1 MKRILIVVDMQK
13 DFVDGAL
20 GSREAAAIVPNV
32 ANKIRTF
39 DGDAIIVTFDTH
51 YANYLETLEGKK
63 LPVVHCVEGT
73 PGHALDGEIQKA
85 LEGKE
90 YIEVLKNTFGSF
102 DVPRILKEKFP
113 GESLD
118 VEIVGLCTD
127 ICVVSNALI
136 LRAAYPNATIA
147 VDARCCAGV
156 SPATHQAAL
165 ATVGCC
171 QIDVT
176 GE

>member
-32 ANKIRTF
+32 AEKIRTF
-39 DGDAIIVTFDTH
+39 NGDGILVTYDTH

-63 LPVVHCVEGT
+63 LSVVHCIEGT
-73 PGHALDGEIQKA
+73 AGHTLDGEVQKA

-90 YIEVLKNTFGSF
+90 YTKVLKNTFGSF
-102 DVPRILKEKFP
+102 EVPRILGETYP
-113 GESLD
+113 GEALEI
-118 VEIVGLCTD
+118 EIVGLCTD

-136 LRAAYPNATIA
+136 LRAAYPNAKIT

-165 ATVGCC
+165 ATMGCC

>member
-1 MKRILIVVDMQK
+1 MKKVLVVVDMQK

-32 ANKIRTF
+32 ARKIRAF
-39 DGDAIIVTFDTH
+39 DGDGIIVTFDTH
-51 YANYLETLEGKK
+51 YPDYLETLEGKK

-73 PGHALDGEIQKA
+73 AGHALDGEVQKA
-85 LEGKE
+85 LEGKQ
-90 YIEVLKNTFGSF
+90 YTKVLKKTFGSF
-102 DVPRILKEKFP
+102 DVPRILGEAYP
-113 GESLD
+113 GEAL
-118 VEIVGLCTD
+118 EIEVVGLCTD

-136 LRAAYPNATIA
+136 LRAAYPNAKIT

-156 SPATHQAAL
+156 SPETHRAAL
-165 ATVGCC
+165 ATMGCC